1 MDTRT
6 TTFTNVNT
14 NKRKAHIWISS
25 LTQGIPGSVE
35 LPGSPGSSQLYD
47 INIQPDSMPGYSKY
61 TVQIKMFQLNPVNTA
76 ATPLLPPVFAQ
87 SYMSEIGTY
96 VQGCFIDIEGFP
108 VEMNYLPDT
117 IQANQERNNQRLGHA
132 FGAFDGSYSHAGY
145 CATTS
150 PDQPKIVVTRE
161 ILGNNQ
167 VRISIIDQA
176 TFELVLGST
185 AAAPANFI
193 ALPTWGMCLEVEGVD
208 GFEDDPRSQYMK
220 QPNPTN
226 GINTMNHSGFQ
237 DSYKKKPFRQ
247 IGL

>member
-1 MDTRT
+1 
-6 TTFTNVNT
+6 
-14 NKRKAHIWISS
+14 
-25 LTQGIPGSVE
+25 
-35 LPGSPGSSQLYD
+35 
-47 INIQPDSMPGYSKY
+47 
-61 TVQIKMFQLNPVNTA
+61 MFQLNPVNTA

-150 PDQPKIVVTRE
+150 PDQPKIVV
-161 ILGNNQ
+161 
-167 VRISIIDQA
+167 
-176 TFELVLGST
+176 GST
-185 AAAPANFI
+185 AGAPAAFI

-208 GFEDDPRSQYMK
+208 GFEDEPRDQYMK